1 MKINQ
6 QLNEILKMQALI
18 GEQILKIQ
26 DENSDIHQIENNIK
40 Q

>member
-18 GEQILKIQ
+18 GEHLMKIQ
-26 DENSDIHQIENNIK
+26 NDDNDLHHNP
-40 Q
+40 